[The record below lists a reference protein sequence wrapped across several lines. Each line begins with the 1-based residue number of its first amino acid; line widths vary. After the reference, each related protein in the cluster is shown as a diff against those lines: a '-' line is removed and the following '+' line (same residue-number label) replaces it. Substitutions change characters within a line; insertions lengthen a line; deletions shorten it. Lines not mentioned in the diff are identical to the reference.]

1 VSRLIKIITAISARK
16 ASRSARKKR
25 SRKEEQIMTETKI
38 GLIREGKSPV
48 DRRVP
53 LTPTQAKTVMNRF
66 AGVEVVAERSEI
78 RCYPDSEYEREGI
91 KLVDSLDDCDI
102 ILGVKEVPVDDLLAE
117 KTYFFFSH
125 TIKKQPYNRGLLQE
139 ILKKNITLID
149 YETLTGQTGKR
160 IIAFGRWAGIVG
172 AYNGIWTF
180 GQRYNL
186 FSSRRA
192 CTCFDLDDLWSELAK
207 ISLPPIKIVLTGG
220 GRVAKGAMEVLMRLG
235 VRKVTPRQFL
245 EQWFDVPVFVQ
256 LNARNYNRKKE
267 GEAFSRTAFYQTPK
281 MYEADFIKYAAE
293 ADLLIASAFWD
304 PKAPTLFDRKEIL
317 SDDFKITVVA
327 DITCDIEGSIPC
339 TKQPSTIEDPI
350 YDYNP
355 SDDQVENPLSDEAN
369 ITVMA
374 VDNLPCELPRDA
386 STDFGDV
393 LVERVL
399 PELLGNDEKGVIQRA
414 TIARNGKLTEQFS
427 YLQDYV
433 DGR

>member
-1 VSRLIKIITAISARK
+1 
-16 ASRSARKKR
+16 
-25 SRKEEQIMTETKI
+25 MTETKI
-38 GLIREGKSPV
+38 GLIREGKSPI

-53 LTPTQAKTVMNRF
+53 LTPVQAKTVMNRF
-66 AGVEVVAERSEI
+66 PGVEVVAERSEI

-102 ILGVKEVPVDDLLAE
+102 ILGVKEVPVDDLLTE

-139 ILKKNITLID
+139 ILKKNITFID
-149 YETLTGQTGKR
+149 YETLTDQTGKR

-186 FSSRRA
+186 FSTRRA
-192 CTCFDLDDLWSELAK
+192 CTCFDLDDLWSELVK
-207 ISLPPIKIVLTGG
+207 INLPPVKIVLTGG

-267 GEAFSRTAFYQTPK
+267 GQAFSRKGFYQAPQ

-339 TKQPSTIEDPI
+339 TKQPSTIEDPV

-399 PELLGNDEKGVIQRA
+399 PELLGNDTAGVIKRG
-414 TIARNGKLTEQFS
+414 TIAKNGKLTERFS
-427 YLQDYV
+427 YLQDYA

>member
-1 VSRLIKIITAISARK
+1 
-16 ASRSARKKR
+16 
-25 SRKEEQIMTETKI
+25 
-38 GLIREGKSPV
+38 
-48 DRRVP
+48 
-53 LTPTQAKTVMNRF
+53 
-66 AGVEVVAERSEI
+66 
-78 RCYPDSEYEREGI
+78 
-91 KLVDSLDDCDI
+91 
-102 ILGVKEVPVDDLLAE
+102 
-117 KTYFFFSH
+117 
-125 TIKKQPYNRGLLQE
+125 
-139 ILKKNITLID
+139 
-149 YETLTGQTGKR
+149 
-160 IIAFGRWAGIVG
+160 
-172 AYNGIWTF
+172 
-180 GQRYNL
+180 
-186 FSSRRA
+186 
-192 CTCFDLDDLWSELAK
+192 
-207 ISLPPIKIVLTGG
+207 
-220 GRVAKGAMEVLMRLG
+220 MEVLMRLG

-267 GEAFSRTAFYQTPK
+267 GQTFSRNGFYQTPQ
-281 MYEADFIKYAAE
+281 MYEADFVKYAAE

-339 TKQPSTIEDPI
+339 TRQPSTIEDPI

-355 SDDQVENPLSDEAN
+355 SDDQVENPLTDEAN

-393 LVERVL
+393 MVERVL
-399 PELLGNDEKGVIQRA
+399 PELLGNDAAGVIQRG
-414 TIARNGKLTEQFS
+414 TIAKNGKLTERFS